1 MFYFFYLLI
10 IFFAGPSKIKM
21 WCTSPKLQH
30 AKLLLV
36 FLTFSVVLLSTDIIT
51 DFIAAEEFFRRG
63 DTYWGSFTLIPVFA
77 PLVVRLIML
86 GYSFYRCLEIRSEK
100 EKLNKIKLAQCIRE
114 LQQLHWH
121 IPLLQPIRFA
131 RYFLASPCLSGVNKP
146 NLIKAN
152 LGYPSL
158 P

>member
-1 MFYFFYLLI
+1 
-10 IFFAGPSKIKM
+10 M

-30 AKLLLV
+30 AKLLLI

-51 DFIAAEEFFRRG
+51 DFIAADEFFRRG

-77 PLVVRLIML
+77 PLGVRLIML
-86 GYSFYRCLEIRSEK
+86 CYSFFRCIEIRSEK

-121 IPLLQPIRFA
+121 IPLFQPIRFA
-131 RYFLASPCLSGVNKP
+131 RYILASPSLIGVIKP
-146 NLIKAN
+146 NLINVNVVVIVLVVKI
-152 LGYPSL
+152 LVLVEPI